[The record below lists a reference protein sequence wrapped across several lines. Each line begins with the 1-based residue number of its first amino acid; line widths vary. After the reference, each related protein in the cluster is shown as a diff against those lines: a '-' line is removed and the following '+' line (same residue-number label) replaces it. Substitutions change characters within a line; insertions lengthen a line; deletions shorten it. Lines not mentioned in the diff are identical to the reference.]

1 MLYALAGIVIGF
13 AAGWYFPLYLPFEY
27 ARLLSVSLM
36 AALDT
41 VLAVCAPAWK
51 ANMIMPYL
59 LQAFYQ
65 CCFGSVLCY
74 SSILLG
80 IDLYLVAILIFGM
93 RIFNNLAAIR
103 HLFLKNK
110 IIFNAAGKYRYMLNI
125 I

>member
-41 VLAVCAPAWK
+41 VFGGMRSSMEGKYDNTVF
-51 ANMIMPYL
+51 ITGF
-59 LQAFYQ
+59 FYQ
-65 CCFGSVLCY
+65 CCFGSVFVLFRY
-74 SSILLG
+74 FAG

-93 RIFNNLAAIR
+93 RIF
-103 HLFLKNK
+103 
-110 IIFNAAGKYRYMLNI
+110 
-125 I
+125 

>member
-41 VLAVCAPAWK
+41 VFGGMRSSMEGKYDNTVFITGFFTNAVLA
-51 ANMIMPYL
+51 
-59 LQAFYQ
+59 AF
-65 CCFGSVLCY
+65 LCY
-74 SSILLG
+74 SG
-80 IDLYLVAILIFGM
+80 IDLYLVGILIFGM

-103 HLFLKNK
+103 HLFLKK
-110 IIFNAAGKYRYMLNI
+110 
-125 I
+125 